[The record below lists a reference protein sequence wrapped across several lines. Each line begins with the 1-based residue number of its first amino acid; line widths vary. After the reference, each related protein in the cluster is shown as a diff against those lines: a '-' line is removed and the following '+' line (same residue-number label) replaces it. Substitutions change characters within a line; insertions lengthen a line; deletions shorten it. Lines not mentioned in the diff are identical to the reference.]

1 MKRVRLNVVTKL
13 FAATFVFVFLLYAL
27 ILIGEKFFFER
38 FYLNA
43 KVSEL
48 SQAMASFPDEYAK
61 LPPDKHKLDKLVGT
75 LMNRTDASIAIVDE
89 QLRQLNLDPYF
100 LEMKVA
106 NKNQVITLPLK
117 EMKST
122 DLPEGLHVG
131 DTITIDGIYMDENNT
146 IMKPIRIAR
155 QSPSTNVT
163 ENGLTRVTAVISELM
178 LPSQQRAHNP
188 FYQDSLVAD
197 QIGPWLT
204 QQSDEITQMKSGS
217 FIQRKWTDPWSGVN
231 YAIVIHRFSDQGG
244 ANYILAVTT
253 LQPVSDAV
261 SMLTSYSLY
270 ATPVILVIL
279 LLLSFVFSKII
290 TQPLV
295 MLSHSASR
303 MANLDFTELAS
314 IHSQDEFGELSR
326 HLNTLAGKLDQTLKD
341 LKSVNVTL
349 REDLE
354 HKEKMEQLRKELIA
368 NISHE
373 LKTPL
378 GIVKGFAEG
387 LKDDV
392 AHEKRER
399 YMDVILSEVDKMNEL
414 IMDMLELSKFEA
426 KAILLRRQSFPIS
439 EIVDRVA
446 ASFQL
451 QLANK
456 QVRLS
461 LALPEEEINVWADA
475 RRIEQV
481 IVNLLG
487 NAVRHANPSSEI
499 RITGAREREC
509 IRFRIEN
516 EGAHIPDDQL
526 TRIWE
531 QFYRVDSSRW
541 RKSGGTGLGLAIC
554 KHILDL
560 HGSDYGAENT
570 VNGVAFSFT
579 LIENENKGGN
589 DNEFEKE

>member
-1 MKRVRLNVVTKL
+1 MKRLRLNVVTKL

-131 DTITIDGIYMDENNT
+131 DTITIDGIYMDEKNT

-197 QIGPWLT
+197 QIGQWLT

-231 YAIVIHRFSDQGG
+231 YAIVIHRFSYQGG

-295 MLSHSASR
+295 TLSHSASR

-314 IHSQDEFGELSR
+314 IHSRDEFGELSR

-341 LKSVNVTL
+341 LKSANVTL

-426 KAILLRRQSFPIS
+426 KAILLRRQSCSVS
-439 EIVDRVA
+439 EIIDRVA

-456 QVRLS
+456 QVRLW
-461 LALPEEEINVWADA
+461 LALPEEFNVWADP

-499 RITGAREREC
+499 RITGVLEREC

-579 LIENENKGGN
+579 LDENENKGGN

>member
-131 DTITIDGIYMDENNT
+131 DTITIDGIYMDEKNT

-197 QIGPWLT
+197 QIGPLLT

-295 MLSHSASR
+295 TLSHSASR

-314 IHSQDEFGELSR
+314 IHSRDEFGELSR

-341 LKSVNVTL
+341 LKSANVTL
-349 REDLE
+349 REDLA

-426 KAILLRRQSFPIS
+426 KAILLRRQSFPVS
-439 EIVDRVA
+439 EIIDRVA

-456 QVRLS
+456 QVRLR
-461 LALPEEEINVWADA
+461 LALPEEINVWADP

-499 RITGAREREC
+499 RITGVREREC

-541 RKSGGTGLGLAIC
+541 RKTGGTGLGLAIC

-560 HGSDYGAENT
+560 HGSDYDAENT

-579 LIENENKGGN
+579 LVENENKGGN

>member
-1 MKRVRLNVVTKL
+1 MKRLRLNVVTKL
-13 FAATFVFVFLLYAL
+13 FTATFVFVFLLYAL
-27 ILIGEKFFFER
+27 ILTGEKFFFER

-61 LPPDKHKLDKLVGT
+61 LPPDKHKLDKMVGT

-89 QLRQLNLDPYF
+89 QLRQLNLNPYF
-100 LEMKVA
+100 LEIKVA

-117 EMKST
+117 EMEST
-122 DLPEGLHVG
+122 ALPEGLHVG

-155 QSPSTNVT
+155 QSPSTNVS

-204 QQSDEITQMKSGS
+204 QQYDEITQMKSGS
-217 FIQRKWTDPWSGVN
+217 FLQRKWTDPWSGVN
-231 YAIVIHRFSDQGG
+231 YAIVIHRFSYQGG

-290 TQPLV
+290 TKPLV
-295 MLSHSASR
+295 TLSHSASR

-314 IHSQDEFGELSR
+314 IRSQDEFGELSR

-341 LKSVNVTL
+341 LTSANVTL

-426 KAILLRRQSFPIS
+426 KAILLCRQSFPVS
-439 EIVDRVA
+439 EIIDRVA

-456 QVRLS
+456 QVRLW
-461 LALPEEEINVWADA
+461 LALPEEINVWADP

-526 TRIWE
+526 PRIWE

-579 LIENENKGGN
+579 LAENENKGGN
-589 DNEFEKE
+589 DNESEKE

>member
-1 MKRVRLNVVTKL
+1 MKHLRLNVVTKL

-43 KVSEL
+43 KVSDL
-48 SQAMASFPDEYAK
+48 SQAMASFPEEYAK
-61 LPPDKHKLDKLVGT
+61 LPPGKHKLDRLVGT
-75 LMNRTDASIAIVDE
+75 LMNRTDASFAIANE
-89 QLRQLNLDPYF
+89 QLRQMNLDPYF
-100 LEMKVA
+100 LKVNVA
-106 NKNQVITLPLK
+106 NQNQVITLPLK
-117 EMKST
+117 EMTST
-122 DLPEGLHVG
+122 ELPDGLHVG
-131 DTITIDGIYMDENNT
+131 DTITVDGIFMDENDT
-146 IMKPIRIAR
+146 IMKPIQIAR
-155 QSPSTNVT
+155 QSPSTNVS
-163 ENGLTRVTAVISELM
+163 EKGLTRVTGVISDLM

-188 FYQDSLVAD
+188 FYQDSLVED
-197 QIGPWLT
+197 QIGSWLT
-204 QQSDEITQMKSGS
+204 QQSEEITQMKSGS
-217 FIQRKWTDPWSGVN
+217 FLQRKWTDPWSGVN
-231 YAIVIHRFSDQGG
+231 YAIVIHRFSYHSE
-244 ANYILAVTT
+244 AMYMIAVTT
-253 LQPVSDAV
+253 LQPVSDAI
-261 SMLTSYSLY
+261 SMLTSYSFY

-290 TQPLV
+290 TKPLV
-295 MLSHSASR
+295 TLSHSASR

-326 HLNTLAGKLDQTLKD
+326 HLNTLAAKLDQTLKD
-341 LKSVNVTL
+341 LTSANVTL

-426 KAILLRRQSFPIS
+426 KAILLRRQSFPVS
-439 EIVDRVA
+439 EVIDRVA

-456 QVRLS
+456 QVRLW
-461 LALPEEEINVWADA
+461 LALPEENNVWADP

-516 EGAHIPDDQL
+516 EGVHIPDDQL
-526 TRIWE
+526 ARIWE

-579 LIENENKGGN
+579 LVENENKGGN
-589 DNEFEKE
+589 DNESEKE